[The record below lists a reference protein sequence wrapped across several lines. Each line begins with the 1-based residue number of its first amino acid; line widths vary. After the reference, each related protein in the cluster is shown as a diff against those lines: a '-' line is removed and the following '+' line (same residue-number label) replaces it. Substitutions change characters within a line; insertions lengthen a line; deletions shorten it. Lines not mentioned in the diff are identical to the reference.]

1 MAESLCLLPKSDEK
15 DLDTF
20 FTLFERVVKS
30 SGWPDSHETLTL
42 QCVFTGKAQGAFS
55 ALSAAESKQYAK
67 VKAAVL
73 KAYEL
78 IPEAY
83 RQKLC

>member
-1 MAESLCLLPKSDEK
+1 MLQS
-15 DLDTF
+15 
-20 FTLFERVVKS
+20 TLV
-30 SGWPDSHETLTL
+30 
-42 QCVFTGKAQGAFS
+42 GKAREAYS
-55 ALSAAESKQYAK
+55 ALSVDQSSEYNT

-83 RQKLC
+83 RQKFRARKESGAEIYIEFAQEKQTLFDQWCGSKEINGNFQKPR

>member
-1 MAESLCLLPKSDEK
+1 MSVDQSSDY
-15 DLDTF
+15 DT
-20 FTLFERVVKS
+20 
-30 SGWPDSHETLTL
+30 
-42 QCVFTGKAQGAFS
+42 
-55 ALSAAESKQYAK
+55 

-83 RQKLC
+83 RQKFQASKKSGAETYIEFAQEKQTLFDRWCGSKEINGNFEKPW